1 MQNAKPEPIDIP
13 LALYLQGEAVVD
25 PDVKGQHPLFYG
37 TISGL
42 KGYRRDLHAYIKVLP
57 AERLFAETMSAS
69 IGRYFGLPI
78 PLTALAVARGKDVGR
93 GHGKCIVLASV
104 DTNAV
109 PMSRVINFDK
119 VSHLLNKWSHLHAAI
134 VFDELLANTDRNLRN
149 LLIGG
154 DGAIWLIDHEEALS
168 APSLQASENIRNHL
182 LGMVIGEVSEFER
195 HQASKKLKDRSA
207 PAYTANFRKHAA
219 ASQPHYCQVDQAH
232 VDKVVDFLE
241 SRVKHMSALMDGALG
256 FKQKTMAV

>member
-1 MQNAKPEPIDIP
+1 MESAKPVSADIP
-13 LALYLQGEAVVD
+13 LALYLQGEAVDD
-25 PDVKGQHPLFYG
+25 PDIKGQHPLFYG

-42 KGYRRDLHAYIKVLP
+42 KGYRRDLHAYVKVLP

-78 PLTALAVARGKDVGR
+78 PLTALAIARGIDVGR
-93 GHGKCIVLASV
+93 GSGKCIVLASV

-109 PMSRVINFDK
+109 PISRAINFDK
-119 VSHLLNKWSHLHAAI
+119 VSHLLSKWSHLHAAI

-149 LLIGG
+149 MLIGG
-154 DGAIWLIDHEEALS
+154 DGAIWLIDHEEALAS
-168 APSLQASENIRNHL
+168 PSLQASQNIRNHL

-207 PAYTANFRKHAA
+207 PVYTADFRAHAA
-219 ASQPHYCQVDQAH
+219 ASQPHYCQVDQIH
-232 VDKVVDFLE
+232 VDRVVDFLE
-241 SRVKHMSALMDGALG
+241 SRVQHMSALMDGALG
-256 FKQKTMAV
+256 IKQKTMAV

>member
-1 MQNAKPEPIDIP
+1 MQNGKPEAIDIP
-13 LALYLQGEAVVD
+13 LALFLQGEQVDD

-42 KGYRRDLHAYIKVLP
+42 AGYKRDLHAYIKVLP

-93 GHGKCIVLASV
+93 GSGKCIVLASV

-109 PMSRVINFDK
+109 PISRVISFDK

-154 DGAIWLIDHEEALS
+154 DGTLWLIDHEEAL
-168 APSLQASENIRNHL
+168 APPSVAASENIRNHL
-182 LGMVIGEVSEFER
+182 LGMVLGEVSEFER
-195 HQASKKLKDRSA
+195 HMASKKLKDGSRPVYSA
-207 PAYTANFRKHAA
+207 DFRRHAA
-219 ASQPHYCQVDQAH
+219 ASQPQYCQVEPGH
-232 VDKVVDFLE
+232 VNRVVEFLE
-241 SRVKHMSALMDGALG
+241 SRVHHMSKLMDGALG
-256 FKQKTMAV
+256 FKQNNLAV